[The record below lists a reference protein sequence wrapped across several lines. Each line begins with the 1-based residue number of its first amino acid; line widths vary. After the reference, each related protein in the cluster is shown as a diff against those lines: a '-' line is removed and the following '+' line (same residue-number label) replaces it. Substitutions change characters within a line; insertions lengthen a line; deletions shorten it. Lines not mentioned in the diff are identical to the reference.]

1 MIGIICAKQIEA
13 DGIIALME
21 NKKQREIAK
30 MTFTSG
36 TLNGKELVV
45 VVCGVGKVNAAMC
58 SFAMIQNYKPDCIIN
73 SGVAGSVSEKVSVG
87 DIVVAVNVVEHDMN
101 TTALG
106 DLQGE
111 VSFPESKVMYFNCD
125 EKIADKLFAS
135 ANKLENTRAEKGTI
149 ASGGRVLAERII
161 ASETE
166 NLKDYLAS
174 LGEDQ
179 RVREARDD
187 PGESASASDQYEQL
201 SECRV
206 SWEMRSTFR
215 QKEFVCLT
223 VAAQWVMES
232 QLEVKCQVV

>member
-1 MIGIICAKQIEA
+1 MIGIICAMQIEA

-135 ANKLENTRAEKGTI
+135 ANKLEDTRPEK
-149 ASGGRVLAERII
+149 
-161 ASETE
+161 
-166 NLKDYLAS
+166 
-174 LGEDQ
+174 
-179 RVREARDD
+179 
-187 PGESASASDQYEQL
+187 
-201 SECRV
+201 
-206 SWEMRSTFR
+206 
-215 QKEFVCLT
+215 
-223 VAAQWVMES
+223 
-232 QLEVKCQVV
+232 

>member
-1 MIGIICAKQIEA
+1 MIGIICAMQIEA

-125 EKIADKLFAS
+125 EKMPTNFLLLQINLRIQEPKKERLQAEIYLF
-135 ANKLENTRAEKGTI
+135 
-149 ASGGRVLAERII
+149 
-161 ASETE
+161 
-166 NLKDYLAS
+166 
-174 LGEDQ
+174 
-179 RVREARDD
+179 
-187 PGESASASDQYEQL
+187 
-201 SECRV
+201 
-206 SWEMRSTFR
+206 RSVG
-215 QKEFVCLT
+215 KE
-223 VAAQWVMES
+223 
-232 QLEVKCQVV
+232 

>member
-1 MIGIICAKQIEA
+1 MQIEA

-21 NKKQREIAK
+21 NKKQKEIAK

-111 VSFPESKVMYFNCD
+111 VS
-125 EKIADKLFAS
+125 IATKRLPTNFLLLQINLRIQEPKKERLQAEIYLF
-135 ANKLENTRAEKGTI
+135 
-149 ASGGRVLAERII
+149 
-161 ASETE
+161 
-166 NLKDYLAS
+166 
-174 LGEDQ
+174 
-179 RVREARDD
+179 
-187 PGESASASDQYEQL
+187 L
-201 SECRV
+201 SV
-206 SWEMRSTFR
+206 G
-215 QKEFVCLT
+215 KE
-223 VAAQWVMES
+223 
-232 QLEVKCQVV
+232 

>member
-1 MIGIICAKQIEA
+1 MQIEA

-21 NKKQREIAK
+21 NKKQKEIAK

-149 ASGGRVLAERII
+149 ASGDIFISERRKRIV
-161 ASETE
+161 
-166 NLKDYLAS
+166 
-174 LGEDQ
+174 GEFSCKGFD
-179 RVREARDD
+179 
-187 PGESASASDQYEQL
+187 
-201 SECRV
+201 
-206 SWEMRSTFR
+206 TFGPFKLIGGISKGHPDKNDLDNAKAFF
-215 QKEFVCLT
+215 KE
-223 VAAQWVMES
+223 
-232 QLEVKCQVV
+232 LEKGK